1 MPAQSLQPILTAQ
14 LYAPLEA
21 KLIELLR
28 SLAPDEWQLPT
39 LAPKWTV
46 KDVVAHLLDTQVR
59 KLSMVRDGF
68 FRPLPASGPRPDT
81 DIVAFINHLN
91 AEGVDYYARL
101 SPQLLIELMIVASR
115 DSAVFHASLDPYAPA
130 TFNVSWAG
138 ESTSLNWFD
147 TAREYTERWHHQQQI
162 RAATNRPG
170 ILDRTTYYP
179 VLDTFMRSVPHNYR
193 SVAAPDGTSIAF
205 RISGEAGGAWGMQ
218 RSSDLWRLTPETPAS
233 PAAEVTIPDS
243 IAWRIFT
250 KGISRDQARSQVT
263 IAGDETLGAHIL
275 GAIAIVG

>member
-1 MPAQSLQPILTAQ
+1 MTSSSNGVFRRSGTG
-14 LYAPLEA
+14 LEPNP
-21 KLIELLR
+21 
-28 SLAPDEWQLPT
+28 S
-39 LAPKWTV
+39 V
-46 KDVVAHLLDTQVR
+46 
-59 KLSMVRDGF
+59 
-68 FRPLPASGPRPDT
+68 
-81 DIVAFINHLN
+81 
-91 AEGVDYYARL
+91 
-101 SPQLLIELMIVASR
+101 
-115 DSAVFHASLDPYAPA
+115 
-130 TFNVSWAG
+130 VSWAG
-138 ESTSLNWFD
+138 ESASLNWFD

-205 RISGEAGGAWGMQ
+205 RISGEAGGAWVMQ
-218 RSSDLWRLTPETPAS
+218 RISDLWRLTPETPAS